1 MTPSEIVTYGFGVS
15 PVVMMNEAHNGMS
28 RCARTRR
35 IGREILPAAHSAGCR
50 HLAMEALPNLDAGP
64 TVGVVS
70 LPDGGYV
77 AQPEMREFIE
87 AARGLGWTLVSYEIG
102 WLVRPQEHQNDPLT
116 MAATNHRELVQAENV
131 VAAWHQI
138 GNAPMLVWC
147 GNSHHAKRSAMDW
160 TPMGV
165 RFVELAGI
173 EHFAIDQTLTIAFAP
188 GQPPCIE
195 LTDAWRAELDVRGG
209 TAGFVTDD
217 SPEGLDMWLELFDGL
232 ILSTDNEMI
241 GDPPLRLVAGP

>member
-1 MTPSEIVTYGFGVS
+1 MDPRAVRWMTPSEIVSHGFAAS

-35 IGREILPAAHSAGCR
+35 IGREILPAAHAAGCR
-50 HLAMEALPNLDAGP
+50 HLAMEALPNVGDGP
-64 TVGVVS
+64 TVGTVV

-77 AQPEMREFIE
+77 AQAEMRAFID
-87 AARGLGWTLVSYEIG
+87 AARALGWTLIAYETSYHDVE
-102 WLVRPQEHQNDPLT
+102 LSMES
-116 MAATNHRELVQAENV
+116 TNRRELVQASNL

-138 GNAPMLVWC
+138 GQSPMLVWC
-147 GNSHHAKRSAMDW
+147 GNGHHAKRPAMDW

-173 EHFAIDQTLTIAFAP
+173 EHFAIDQTMTVSFDGVQRP
-188 GQPPCIE
+188 NVE
-195 LTDAWRAELDVRGG
+195 LIDAWRAEVDGRGG
-209 TAGFVTDD
+209 TAGFVAGDVPD
-217 SPEGLDMWLELFDGL
+217 GLDHWLDIYDAL

-241 GDPPLRLVAGP
+241 GEVTPR